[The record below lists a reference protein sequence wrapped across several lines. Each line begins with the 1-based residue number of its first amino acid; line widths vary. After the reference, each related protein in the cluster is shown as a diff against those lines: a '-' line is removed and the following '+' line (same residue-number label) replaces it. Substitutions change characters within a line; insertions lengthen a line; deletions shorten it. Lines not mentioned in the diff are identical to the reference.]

1 MQIPSYS
8 YSNIVHL
15 FFFVIGFVFIFP
27 TSGFTQ
33 NQSNIDSLELIYTT
47 HGFMEEDK
55 LENLWDLAKFHT
67 DQQKRIDFATELLKE
82 AKASDSINFVWRA
95 YLEKGHARNKK
106 GDVNLALQNY
116 LAAADIAI
124 ELQDDEKLINTYTAI
139 GDAYSNAKNHYNTV
153 YYYLKALDLNPK
165 ETARDSTIFAITNLN
180 LGDEYLKVKQP
191 DSALIYLRR
200 SEPIFNALQFENGIA
215 YNQGNIGIAYALQGK
230 NDLAEQNMNE
240 ASIVHREF
248 GDNYP
253 VCVYLLFMADIYV
266 QKNEV
271 TSALDF
277 AHESLRLAQEKN
289 LKQQIS
295 DANLKLSELY
305 ELQGNTG
312 RTLKYYKD
320 HITYR
325 DSIHNLDNVQQMA
338 NLRTDFEIS
347 KKQTEVDLKQTE
359 IDLKQTEVD
368 LLNQQKTNQRV
379 LIFGMLAIL
388 GMTGLYF
395 RNINKEKRRSDDLLL
410 NILPTNTA
418 EELKKY
424 GKVKAKKFESATVMF
439 TDFQAFTKYSQSLSP
454 EMLVQSVDYF
464 FSKFDEIID
473 TYELEKIKTIGDA
486 YMCAG
491 GLTNGSTDHVIQM
504 IQAAFEIKAFVEE
517 TKQLSNNDIAH
528 FNIRIGINTG
538 TVVAGVVGK
547 NKFAFDIWGDAVN
560 VASRMES
567 NSEPG
572 RINVSE
578 NTYQLIKDHFDC
590 EYRGEIDVKNKG
602 MMKMYFVNQPKNLE
616 QNTAES

>member
-1 MQIPSYS
+1 MG
-8 YSNIVHL
+8 
-15 FFFVIGFVFIFP
+15 FFFAFSMGTFA
-27 TSGFTQ
+27 
-33 NQSNIDSLELIYTT
+33 QSQSIIDSLEFIYINSE
-47 HGFMEEDK
+47 FNEKDK
-55 LENLWDLAKFHT
+55 LNNLKLLAGYHT
-67 DQQKRIDFATELLKE
+67 DQQKRIQYSDELLKE
-82 AKASDSINFVWRA
+82 AKAADSIIYVWHG
-95 YLEKGHARNKK
+95 YLEKGNALNKI
-106 GDVNLALQNY
+106 GDLKLALQNY
-116 LAAADIAI
+116 LSAADIAI
-124 ELQDDEKLINTYTAI
+124 EINNNDKLNVSYTAI
-139 GDAYSNAKNHYNTV
+139 AFAYSNANNHDNTV
-153 YYYLKALDLNPK
+153 YYSLKALDINNM
-165 ETARDSTIFAITNLN
+165 ETRRDSLNFAITNSN
-180 LGDEYLKVKQP
+180 LGDEYLTVKQP

-200 SEPIFNALQFENGIA
+200 SEHIFNTLQHQNGMA
-215 YNQGNIGIAYALQGK
+215 YTQGNIGIAYSLQGK
-230 NDLAEQNMNE
+230 NALAEEYMDE
-240 ASIVHREF
+240 ATVVHKSL

-253 VCVYLLFMADIYV
+253 VCIYLLIKADIYV
-266 QKNEV
+266 QKNNLEA
-271 TSALDF
+271 ALKF
-277 AHESLRLAQEKN
+277 AHESLKLAQEKN

-295 DANLKLSELY
+295 DANLKLAELY
-305 ELQGNTG
+305 ELQGNTR

-320 HITYR
+320 HISYR
-325 DSIHNLDNVQQMA
+325 DSIHNLENVQQMA
-338 NLRTDFEIS
+338 NMRTDFEIS

-359 IDLKQTEVD
+359 IDLKQTEVI
-368 LLNQQKTNQRV
+368 LLNEQKTNQRV

-418 EELKKY
+418 EELKKH

-602 MMKMYFVNQPKNLE
+602 MMKMYFVNQPKNQE
-616 QNTAES
+616 QNTTES

>member
-153 YYYLKALDLNPK
+153 YYYIKALDLNPK
-165 ETARDSTIFAITNLN
+165 ETVRDSTMFAITNSN

-191 DSALIYLRR
+191 DSALIYLNQ
-200 SEPIFNALQFENGIA
+200 SEPIFKALEYKNGIA

-230 NDLAEQNMNE
+230 HVLAEQNMNA

-253 VCVYLLFMADIYV
+253 ICVYLLFMADIYV
-266 QKNEV
+266 QKNDI
-271 TSALDF
+271 TSALGF
-277 AHESLRLAQEKN
+277 AHESLKLAQEKN

-295 DANLKLSELY
+295 DANLKLAELY
-305 ELQGNTG
+305 ELQGNTR
-312 RTLKYYKD
+312 RTFKYYKD

-325 DSIHNLDNVQQMA
+325 DSIHNLENVQQMA
-338 NLRTDFEIS
+338 NLRTNFEVS
-347 KKQTEVDLKQTE
+347 QKQTEVDLKQTE
-359 IDLKQTEVD
+359 VN
-368 LLNQQKTNQRV
+368 LLNEQKTNQRV

-602 MMKMYFVNQPKNLE
+602 MMKMYFVNQPKNQE

>member
-1 MQIPSYS
+1 MG
-8 YSNIVHL
+8 
-15 FFFVIGFVFIFP
+15 FFFIFCIGLFA
-27 TSGFTQ
+27 Q
-33 NQSNIDSLELIYTT
+33 NQSLTDSLELIYES
-47 HGFMEEDK
+47 GQFDEKDQ
-55 LENLWDLAKFHT
+55 LNNLKHLARYHT
-67 DQQKRIDFATELLKE
+67 DQQKRIEFSDELIKA
-82 AKASDSINFVWRA
+82 AKAVDSVKFLWSG
-95 YLEKGHARNKK
+95 YLEKGHALNKI
-106 GDVNLALQNY
+106 GDLNLALKNY
-116 LAAADIAI
+116 LLAADIAI
-124 ELQDDEKLINTYTAI
+124 DYGDDNQLNSTYTSIA
-139 GDAYSNAKNHYNTV
+139 GAYSNANNHENTV
-153 YYYLKALDLNPK
+153 NYFLKAIEINK
-165 ETARDSTIFAITNLN
+165 IENVRDSLNFAITNNNLADTYLN
-180 LGDEYLKVKQP
+180 VKQP
-191 DSALIYLRR
+191 DSALIYSLRAK
-200 SEPIFNALQFENGIA
+200 PIFESLAHQDGIA
-215 YNQGNIGIAYALQGK
+215 YTKGIIGIAYALQGK
-230 NDLAEQNMNE
+230 HDLAEQYMDE
-240 ASIVHREF
+240 ATMVHKASH
-248 GDNYP
+248 DDYP
-253 VCVYLLFMADIYV
+253 ICIYLIHKADIYI
-266 QKNEV
+266 QKNDLQ
-271 TSALDF
+271 TALKF
-277 AHESLRLAQEKN
+277 AQESLDLAKENN
-289 LKQQIS
+289 LKNEIS
-295 DANLKLSELY
+295 EANLKLADIY
-305 ELQGNTG
+305 ELMGNTG
-312 RTLKYYKD
+312 LSLKYYKD
-320 HITYR
+320 HITNR
-325 DSIHNLDNVQQMA
+325 DSIHNVETVQQMA
-338 NLRTDFEIS
+338 NLRTNFEVS
-347 KKQTEVDLKQTE
+347 QKQTEVDLKQTE
-359 IDLKQTEVD
+359 VDLKQTEVN
-368 LLNQQKTNQRV
+368 LLNEQKTNQRV

-418 EELKKY
+418 EELKKN

-602 MMKMYFVNQPKNLE
+602 MMKMYFVNQPKNPD